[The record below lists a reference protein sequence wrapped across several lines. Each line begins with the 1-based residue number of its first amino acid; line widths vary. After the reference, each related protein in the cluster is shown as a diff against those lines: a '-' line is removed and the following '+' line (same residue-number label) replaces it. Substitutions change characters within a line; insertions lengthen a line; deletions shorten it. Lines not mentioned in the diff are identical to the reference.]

1 MNLRNSW
8 VLMNFYW
15 IKSLIILWNQET
27 FVISIE
33 YKKIIFLIF
42 LTKRNLLK

>member
-1 MNLRNSW
+1 MNLRNSL

-15 IKSLIILWNQET
+15 IKSLIILWNQEI
-27 FVISIE
+27 FAISIE

-42 LTKRNLLK
+42 LTKKNLLK

>member
-42 LTKRNLLK
+42 LTKKNLSK